1 MDTDGAQGREG
12 EIETT
17 DGHRWTQIGERV
29 GKGGKT
35 ETTDG
40 HRWTQIRHRVGRGEL
55 RPPKS
60 TDEPRP
66 FLKWAGGK
74 GQLLEQYGPLFPR
87 RFGRYHEPFVGG
99 GAVFFHLRPPRATL
113 SDDNGELVDCL
124 IAVRDDLPAVI
135 DALGRHVYDKDHYYA
150 VRALSPDELPLAER
164 AARTIYLN
172 RTCFNGLY
180 RVNSKGGFN
189 VPFGRYS
196 NPTICDAPNLRACSR
211 ALKRAR
217 IERAPFPAVLDRAR
231 RGDFVYFDP
240 PYHPLSKTAYFT
252 AYAKGGFREEDQR
265 ELARVYSELDRRGVL
280 VMLSNSDTPLVRD
293 IYRGFRIVRVQATRA
308 INSKAA
314 RRGAITELVV
324 LNYR

>member
-1 MDTDGAQGREG
+1 M
-12 EIETT
+12 
-17 DGHRWTQIGERV
+17 
-29 GKGGKT
+29 K
-35 ETTDG
+35 
-40 HRWTQIRHRVGRGEL
+40 
-55 RPPKS
+55 PPLN

-99 GAVFFHLRPPRATL
+99 GAVFFHLHPARATL
-113 SDDNGELVDCL
+113 SDDNSDLIDCL
-124 IAVRDDLPAVI
+124 TAVRNDLPAVI
-135 DALGRHVYDKDHYYA
+135 TALGQHRYEKEYYYA
-150 VRALSPDELPLAER
+150 VRAQDPAELPLVER
-164 AARTIYLN
+164 AARMIYLN

-189 VPFGRYS
+189 VPFGRYA
-196 NPTICDAPNLRACSR
+196 NPTICDAPNLRACAR

-252 AYAKGGFREEDQR
+252 AYAKGGFREADQR
-265 ELARVYSELDRRGVL
+265 ELARVYAELDRRGVL
-280 VMLSNSDTPLVRD
+280 VMLSNSNAPLVREL
-293 IYRGFRIVRVQATRA
+293 YKGFRIVQVQATRS
-308 INSKAA
+308 INSKGA

>member
-1 MDTDGAQGREG
+1 MPVRER
-12 EIETT
+12 ES
-17 DGHRWTQIGERV
+17 V
-29 GKGGKT
+29 
-35 ETTDG
+35 
-40 HRWTQIRHRVGRGEL
+40 
-55 RPPKS
+55 S
-60 TDEPRP
+60 TKPDAPRP

-74 GQLLEQYGPLFPR
+74 GQLLEQYRPLFPR

-99 GAVFFHLRPPRATL
+99 GAVFFHLRPPQATL
-113 SDDNGELVDCL
+113 SDDNADLIDCL
-124 IAVRDDLPAVI
+124 LAVRDDLPAVI
-135 DALGRHVYDKDHYYA
+135 DALGRHRYEKEYYYA
-150 VRALSPDELPLAER
+150 VRAQDPAALPLAER
-164 AARTIYLN
+164 AARMIFLN

-196 NPTICDAPNLRACSR
+196 NPTICDAPNLHACAR
-211 ALKRAR
+211 ALKQAQ
-217 IERAPFPAVLDRAR
+217 IERGPFGSVLDRAR

-265 ELARVYSELDRRGVL
+265 ELARVFAELDRRGVL
-280 VMLSNSDTPLVRD
+280 VMLSNSDTPLVREL
-293 IYRGFRIVRVQATRA
+293 YKGLRIVRVQATRS
-308 INSKAA
+308 INSKGA